1 LDIRGH
7 GLLCSALIIRATRV
21 TLRDGTR
28 VIVRAVRKEDGR
40 SADAFFN
47 WLSEE
52 TRYLR
57 FMYQAKELTPA
68 MMRGAL
74 AQDELRRVSL
84 VVEPIVQADGDPP
97 AIALGRY
104 APTDD
109 PFECEV
115 AITVG
120 DAWQRRGVGGV
131 LLKRLIALAVRG
143 GYRSMSA
150 SVLSVNA
157 KMIGLARAFGFSIT
171 ERSNGVT
178 VMTKPFV
185 GDDSGDHIPG

>member
-1 LDIRGH
+1 M
-7 GLLCSALIIRATRV
+7 
-21 TLRDGTR
+21 
-28 VIVRAVRKEDGR
+28 RKDDER

-57 FMYQAKELTPA
+57 FMYQAKELTPD
-68 MMRGAL
+68 MLRGAL
-74 AQDELRRVSL
+74 EQDALRRVPL
-84 VVEPIVQADGDPP
+84 VVEPVVQAEGDPP

-104 APTDD
+104 APAGD
-109 PFECEV
+109 PFQCEV

-120 DAWQRRGVGGV
+120 DAWQGRGVGRV
-131 LLKRLIALAVRG
+131 LLKRLIDLAARG

-150 SVLSVNA
+150 SVLSANA
-157 KMIGLARAFGFSIT
+157 KMIGLARAFGFTIT

-178 VMTKPFV
+178 VMLRPLGAAAV
-185 GDDSGDHIPG
+185 DQVPAAVDHIPG

>member
-1 LDIRGH
+1 MT
-7 GLLCSALIIRATRV
+7 IRATRL

-28 VIVRAVRKEDGR
+28 VSVRPVRKEDER

-57 FMYQAKELTPA
+57 FMYQAKELTPEI
-68 MMRGAL
+68 MRGAL
-74 AQDELRRVSL
+74 AQDGLRRVPL
-84 VVEPIVQADGDPP
+84 VVEPLVQAEGDPP

-120 DAWQRRGVGGV
+120 DAWQGRGVGRA
-131 LLKRLIALAVRG
+131 LLERLITLAARG

-150 SVLSVNA
+150 SVLSANA
-157 KMIGLARAFGFSIT
+157 KMIGLARAFGFAVT

-178 VMTKPFV
+178 VMHRSLV
-185 GDDSGDHIPG
+185 AGDHIPG

>member
-1 LDIRGH
+1 MT
-7 GLLCSALIIRATRV
+7 IRATRL

-28 VIVRAVRKEDGR
+28 VSVRPVRKEDER

-57 FMYQAKELTPA
+57 FMYQAKELTPE

-74 AQDELRRVSL
+74 AQDGLRRVPL
-84 VVEPIVQADGDPP
+84 VVEPIVQAEGDPP

-104 APTDD
+104 APTND

-120 DAWQRRGVGGV
+120 DAWQGRGVGRV
-131 LLKRLIALAVRG
+131 LLKRLIALAARG

-150 SVLSVNA
+150 SVLSANA
-157 KMIGLARAFGFSIT
+157 KMIGLARAFGFEIT
-171 ERSNGVT
+171 ERSSGVT
-178 VMTKPFV
+178 VMQRPLV
-185 GDDSGDHIPG
+185 AGDHIPG

>member
-1 LDIRGH
+1 MT
-7 GLLCSALIIRATRV
+7 IRAIRLA
-21 TLRDGTR
+21 LRDGTR
-28 VIVRAVRKEDGR
+28 VSVRPVRKEDER
-40 SADAFFN
+40 SAEAFFN

-57 FMYQAKELTPA
+57 FMYQAKELTPEI
-68 MMRGAL
+68 MRSAL
-74 AQDELRRVSL
+74 AQDGLRRVPL
-84 VVEPIVQADGDPP
+84 VVTPLVQAEGDPP

-120 DAWQRRGVGGV
+120 DAWQGRGVGRA
-131 LLKRLIALAVRG
+131 LLKRLITLAARG

-150 SVLSVNA
+150 SVLSANA
-157 KMIGLARAFGFSIT
+157 KMIGLARAFGFAVT

-178 VMTKPFV
+178 VMHRSLV
-185 GDDSGDHIPG
+185 AGDHIPG